1 MNALHGQEAC
11 RTNQTYK
18 YSVHVF
24 VKNKI
29 AVYCAKL
36 HVTCESS
43 GKDLESNSLHGTH
56 AKLNFNSEHHVMVH
70 NVLHTQ
76 LASTNRTLYL
86 FCINPS
92 YYTICTLSSWEGF
105 MQKSKRVGTLSFPC
119 NWL

>member
-1 MNALHGQEAC
+1 MNVLGKRHVKIGFVNICECSGQETC

-43 GKDLESNSLHGTH
+43 GKDLGSNSLHGTH

-70 NVLHTQ
+70 NILHTQ
-76 LASTNRTLYL
+76 LASTNQTLYQL
-86 FCINPS
+86 
-92 YYTICTLSSWEGF
+92 GF
-105 MQKSKRVGTLSFPC
+105 
-119 NWL
+119 